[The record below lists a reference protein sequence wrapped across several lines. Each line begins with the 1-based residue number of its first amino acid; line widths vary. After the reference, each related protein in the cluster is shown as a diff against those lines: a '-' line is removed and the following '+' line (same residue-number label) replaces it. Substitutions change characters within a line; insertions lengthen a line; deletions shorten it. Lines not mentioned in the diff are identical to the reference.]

1 MVIKDHHQLILE
13 LLDWLAND
21 FVKNG
26 WDVKRTIRQIVTSKT
41 YKQQSKILQ
50 IAQNKDPE
58 IYFYPDLQDFVFKV
72 NLFVMQRFRFQD
84 YWWTQLEGRVL
95 SLTNPQIFGTKFP

>member
-1 MVIKDHHQLILE
+1 MVIKDHHQLIPE

-41 YKQQSKILQ
+41 YRQQSKILQ

-58 IYFYPDLQDFVFKV
+58 NIFLSRSP
-72 NLFVMQRFRFQD
+72 RFRLQGEFIRD
-84 YWWTQLEGRVL
+84 AAL
-95 SLTNPQIFGTKFP
+95 SFSGLLVDRC